1 VPKILRERIAGLR
14 GTNARLRREKDGDKH
29 MIMVRVLNAE
39 GRLLAEAAHETDV
52 RLRVDRSYQPGD
64 RIEINSDE
72 KHLIV
77 QMDATILPGEVYL
90 PEGRMTWTVPAGEHR
105 LAYCPVAFGGGRHI
119 VTARAMTR
127 AEVTARRNVAC
138 NPSDLRGDTDFY
150 PHCTANVETRG
161 ESCFAAR
168 NVIDGMRH
176 NDYHGEWPFQ
186 SWGIGAREDAWCLLD
201 FGREVRVDEMALT
214 LRADFPHD
222 AYWTNGHV
230 ALSDGSEIA
239 FELKKT
245 ADRQYISL
253 NGEHAV
259 RWMRLERM
267 HKSDDPSAFP
277 ALIEWEVFGCE

>member
-1 VPKILRERIAGLR
+1 MIA
-14 GTNARLRREKDGDKH
+14 
-29 MIMVRVLNAE
+29 IRVMSADDT
-39 GRLLAEAAHETDV
+39 LLAQTEHESETL
-52 RLRVDRSYQPGD
+52 LRVDREYQAGD
-64 RIEINSDE
+64 VIVIESDN

-90 PEGRMTWTVPAGEHR
+90 PEGKMTWTVPTGEHR

-119 VTARAMTR
+119 VTARAMTQ
-127 AEVTARRNVAC
+127 AEVSARRNLAC
-138 NPSDLRGDTDFY
+138 NPSDLRGDTDFF

-176 NDYHGEWPFQ
+176 SDYHGEWPFQ

-201 FGREVRVDEMALT
+201 FGRKVIADEMALT

-222 AYWTNGHV
+222 AYWVSGHV
-230 ALSDGSEIA
+230 VLSDGSEIA
-239 FELKKT
+239 YDLEKT
-245 ADRQYISL
+245 GDRQFIPFG
-253 NGEHAV
+253 GEHSI

-267 HKSDDPSAFP
+267 QKSDDPSAFP
-277 ALIEWEVFGCE
+277 ALIEWEVFGRDA